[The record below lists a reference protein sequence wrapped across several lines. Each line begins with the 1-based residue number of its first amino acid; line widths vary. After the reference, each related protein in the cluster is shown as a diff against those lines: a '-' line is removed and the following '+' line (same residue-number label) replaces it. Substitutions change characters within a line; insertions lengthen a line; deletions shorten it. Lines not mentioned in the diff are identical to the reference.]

1 VRQRDPNARENRT
14 VIGCQT
20 LTPIKDSDLR
30 FRMLGVFP
38 LVFFFAQAAHYW
50 RIQQLGHMLWMCNIG
65 DLLLAFGLFF
75 RQPVLIR
82 VAGIW
87 MIPGFVIWF
96 RFVVMEWGL
105 FLSSALAHVG
115 GILVGM
121 IALKK
126 VGVNRESWLYAFGW
140 YLLVQVL
147 SRLFTAPDLNV
158 NLAHKIQPGFERVFS
173 SYWQFWI
180 TLAAATAL
188 VLWGLGAFF
197 SWLWPPQST
206 TPTKLSSATT
216 AEP

>member
-1 VRQRDPNARENRT
+1 MAS
-14 VIGCQT
+14 
-20 LTPIKDSDLR
+20 IKDSDFR

-65 DLLLAFGLFF
+65 DLLLALGLFF

-96 RFVVMEWGL
+96 RFVVLEWGL
-105 FLSSALAHVG
+105 FLSSALAHIG

-126 VGVNRESWLYAFGW
+126 VGVNRESWLYAFAW
-140 YLLVQVL
+140 YLLVQVI
-147 SRLFTAPDLNV
+147 SGLFTAADLNV
-158 NLAHKIQPGFERVFS
+158 NLTHKIQPGFESAFS
-173 SYWQFWI
+173 SYWQFWL
-180 TLAAATAL
+180 TVAAATAL
-188 VLWGLGAFF
+188 VLWLLTLLFNRF
-197 SWLWPPQST
+197 WP
-206 TPTKLSSATT
+206 TPIADSKN
-216 AEP
+216 AERRH